1 MNGDS
6 RRVIDEWLQTQTGG
20 PEPTCASVENE
31 VLGLAE
37 CQRLLGTVSI
47 GRIVFTV
54 GALPAVHP
62 VNFVVDGDEILFRT
76 NSATKLAAA
85 TRNAIVAFEVDAFDG
100 ATARRGRRGAWWSS
114 VWRCRCTTRLGFY
127 ELPPT
132 CTRGRQVRR
141 CTW

>member
-37 CQRLLGTVSI
+37 CQRLLETVAI

-62 VNFVVDGDEILFRT
+62 VNFVVDGDEILLRT

-85 TRNAIVAFEVDAFDG
+85 TRNAIV
-100 ATARRGRRGAWWSS
+100 
-114 VWRCRCTTRLGFY
+114 TRLVFY
-127 ELPPT
+127 EPT
-132 CTRGRQVRR
+132 PKCTRGRQVRR